1 MLSAHLDHLGVGEP
15 VNGDGIYNGAMDN
28 AAGVATLLD
37 IAQML
42 RETTAK
48 TRRSLLF
55 VAVTGEEKVG
65 HAGSGYFTAHP
76 TVPSASMVAN
86 LNVDMFLPLY
96 PLRLVTVYGL
106 NESAWAIRYA
116 AWPNRL
122 TWKCKTT
129 RHRSA
134 TSSSG
139 AISTTSSATV
149 FPPSLPRSATR
160 RDQEKRGSNGRGS
173 RTGIM
178 HLRTI

>member
-1 MLSAHLDHLGVGEP
+1 KVERRQVESQNVVATFTGSDASLRNEYVVLSAHLDHLGVGEP
-15 VNGDGIYNGAMDN
+15 INGDRIYNGAMDN

-55 VAVTGEEKVG
+55 VAVTGEEQVG
-65 HAGSGYFTAHP
+65 HSGSGYFTAHP

-106 NESAWAIRYA
+106 NESD
-116 AWPNRL
+116 L
-122 TWKCKTT
+122 
-129 RHRSA
+129 
-134 TSSSG
+134 
-139 AISTTSSATV
+139 
-149 FPPSLPRSATR
+149 
-160 RDQEKRGSNGRGS
+160 
-173 RTGIM
+173 
-178 HLRTI
+178 